1 MWIVHM
7 RIVNVIIWIKLFDH
21 MKRYRCSHMKIVF
34 WKGLISLEKRFCVFF
49 SYHISSISNFISTFN
64 PAPDM
69 PKLFNPTKNLQT
81 KNSYFSF
88 SRHYYLEETILSE
101 ILSTFLLLLTQ
112 ILPKIKI
119 LTRKL
124 IPNLTQTLT
133 QILILTLKK
142 VKEKRSDE

>member
-1 MWIVHM
+1 
-7 RIVNVIIWIKLFDH
+7 
-21 MKRYRCSHMKIVF
+21 
-34 WKGLISLEKRFCVFF
+34 
-49 SYHISSISNFISTFN
+49 
-64 PAPDM
+64 M

-81 KNSYFSF
+81 NNSYFSF
-88 SRHYYLEETILSE
+88 SRHHYLEETILSE
-101 ILSTFLLLLTQ
+101 ILPTFLLLLTQ